1 MKTEYVSIATA
12 LQRFEPAVDVY
23 YSIESVARLTQMSRH
38 AIAVYC
44 LHHLIAP
51 VAQPEEGGWWFD
63 REAVQTL
70 RQIESLRTAH
80 HLNLRAIKMIAAL
93 LREIDQLRDELIRVR
108 RS

>member
-1 MKTEYVSIATA
+1 MNNENASVATA
-12 LQRFEPAVDVY
+12 LQRFEPAVNVY
-23 YSIESVARLTQMSRH
+23 YSIESVAQLTQTSRH

-51 VAQPEEGGWWFD
+51 VTQPEEGGWWFD

-70 RQIESLRTAH
+70 RQIDNLRTDH
-80 HLNLRAIKMIAAL
+80 HLNWRAIKMIGAL
-93 LREIDQLRDELIRVR
+93 LKEIDELRDELIRLR